1 MILFIVCAKNI
12 YEYFIETFDI
22 LCVHLVDIFN
32 AILDTGNFPVQ
43 WLEGILIPIHKK
55 NNPKDVKN
63 YRGITLVSCF
73 SKIFTSVLNNR
84 IMKWAEFGFRKNRS
98 TIDAIFILNAIVNKV
113 LNSKQRLYCAFI
125 DLKAA
130 FDNIYR
136 NALWFKLHKCG
147 INLKIVNII
156 KNVYTNVKSC
166 VRHCNSYSSFL
177 TVL

>member
-1 MILFIVCAKNI
+1 MLLSVC
-12 YEYFIETFDI
+12 D
-22 LCVHLVDIFN
+22 HSVDMFN

-84 IMKWAEFGFRKNRS
+84 IMKWAECYNIISDVQFGFRKNRS

-113 LNSKQRLYCAFI
+113 LKDKYPNFEVG
-125 DLKAA
+125 LKC
-130 FDNIYR
+130 I
-136 NALWFKLHKCG
+136 LM
-147 INLKIVNII
+147 VNPYLLVCSYI
-156 KNVYTNVKSC
+156 K
-166 VRHCNSYSSFL
+166 
-177 TVL
+177 